1 MSNSHPPIASTRMCR
16 EPLDRH
22 FRTEFESLVTPAEAS
37 AYLRVHPK
45 TIIRLARQRAI
56 PALRIGKHWRFRLS
70 DLIDWTE
77 TKVQSACQPVE

>member
-1 MSNSHPPIASTRMCR
+1 MSNLHQPVGLNAYVPRTTRS
-16 EPLDRH
+16 H
-22 FRTEFESLVTPAEAS
+22 FRTEFEALVTPAEAS

-70 DLIDWTE
+70 DLIDWTA
-77 TKVQSACQPVE
+77 TKVQSPCQPVE